1 MNGGYRSGFGLRGVI
16 DRTLMNMTRNR
27 KSEGMA
33 LLMVLILIAVSTV
46 VGLSY
51 LYSATVR
58 TAGAQNMVSAE
69 RAEYLAQSGLEHAL
83 YVVQTSNDA
92 EDLSPWGPY
101 TLDGGEDAYSFS
113 VWVDDQTPGLYHIS
127 STGTVGEISRTRN
140 ISVLLRSCGYI
151 DLDQALLVGSG
162 DSVLPSS
169 ANLTGNVHGNGSVYI
184 LGTVNGNV
192 SACGSAE
199 DWGGGV
205 NGSVLSGAPYI
216 PVPKINYE
224 DYIHYVWYGDDNR
237 GDPDLSGDA
246 IQKETG
252 LLTSGDPLCEGGS
265 ITSNNPG
272 GVVHL
277 IPSSGQQVVISDNVY
292 FQGTLVIDGDIVL
305 DGTNILLK
313 AQSSFPAIVAS
324 GRVIINNDATA
335 EIEGMIVA
343 DGGIAGSSNNSDV
356 AIIGGVLTQAVGLS
370 DGLRGTQTLEHD
382 TSRCH
387 IYNFGNDGVSV
398 IASD

>member
-1 MNGGYRSGFGLRGVI
+1 
-16 DRTLMNMTRNR
+16 MTRNR

-33 LLMVLILIAVSTV
+33 LLMVLVLIAVATV

-83 YVVQTSNDA
+83 YVVQTSDDA

-101 TLDGGEDAYSFS
+101 TLDNSEGDYSFS
-113 VWVDDQTPGLYHIS
+113 IWEDDQTSGLYHIS
-127 STGTVGEISRTRN
+127 STGTVGEISRIRN
-140 ISVLLRSCGYI
+140 MSVLLRSYGYI
-151 DLDQALLVGSG
+151 DLNHVLLIGSN
-162 DSVLPSS
+162 DCVLPSS
-169 ANLTGNVHGNGSVYI
+169 ANLTGNVHGNSNVYV

-205 NGSVLSGAPYI
+205 NGSVVSGAPYV
-216 PVPKINYE
+216 PVPKIDYE
-224 DYIHYVWYGDDNR
+224 DYIHYVWYGADNR

-252 LLTSGDPLCEGGS
+252 LLTSSDPLCGGGS
-265 ITSNNPG
+265 IISGNPG

-277 IPSSGQQVVISDNVY
+277 VPAGGNPVIISDNVH
-292 FQGTLVIDGDIVL
+292 FQGTLVVDGDMVL
-305 DGTNILLK
+305 DGTNIQIE
-313 AQSSFPAIVAS
+313 AQSNYPAIVAS
-324 GRVIINNDATA
+324 GQVIINSDAGA
-335 EIEGMIVA
+335 EIDGMVIA
-343 DGGIAGSSNNSDV
+343 NGGIAGTGEGSHVTITGGLLTRTMGMSDE
-356 AIIGGVLTQAVGLS
+356 LK
-370 DGLRGTQTLEHD
+370 GTQIIQFD
-382 TSRCH
+382 SSRCF
-387 IYNFGNDGVSV
+387 IYDFSGGTSIVDAN
-398 IASD
+398 